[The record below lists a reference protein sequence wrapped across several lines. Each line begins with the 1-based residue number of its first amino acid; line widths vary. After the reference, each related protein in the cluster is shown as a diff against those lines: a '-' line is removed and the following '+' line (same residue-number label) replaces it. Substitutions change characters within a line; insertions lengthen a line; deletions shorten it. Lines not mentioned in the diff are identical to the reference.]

1 MLKTTKL
8 AIALAVGSALLQGC
22 QPPAAPTAEV
32 AAKATAEPEAPSAAE
47 PVSTTAPAQP
57 AASSAG
63 LNLLLTS
70 KTPYQPQ
77 QDWRSY
83 SAVPAGYQP
92 VSIQHVARHGSRYL
106 SDKSDDVLLLQLIE
120 KARAQQ
126 ALTPLGERLAV
137 LAQQL
142 HQAHQPSQYGEISK
156 SGVAEHQGMAQRL
169 VARFPALFATAAF
182 RQQRLAVLHS
192 GRERANQSG
201 DAFVAEL
208 LKLQPAL
215 TPFVDAAKADAA
227 NLYFNKAEGS
237 EGYQRY
243 EEEDPRLQAVM
254 AAIQARPALQQQAN
268 AMLARL
274 FSAEFIAELAQGRI
288 KLTVPDEDDQIS
300 NVLEAAQVIYSLY
313 SIASNLAVEGPFDFT
328 ELLLPEHLTALA
340 ELDDAESFYGRG
352 PGFTGEDITYQLAGR
367 LVGDMLAKAEQP
379 NGYLATLRFSHAQ
392 ALIPLAAYLG
402 IPGASESLA
411 EQDAYSYQNSQ
422 WRTALVSP
430 MAANVQW
437 EIYQNAEQ
445 IKLVRMLH
453 NEKEAQFKAQCQPY
467 GDTRYFY
474 LLSELQ
480 RCLLP
485 VQPALVDPAPVAS
498 AVSQ

>member
-1 MLKTTKL
+1 MLNPTKL
-8 AIALAVGSALLQGC
+8 VITLVVGSALLQGC
-22 QPPAAPTAEV
+22 QPPVAPAADRAATTAV
-32 AAKATAEPEAPSAAE
+32 KPQAVPVAANAAKAVPAP
-47 PVSTTAPAQP
+47 V
-57 AASSAG
+57 
-63 LNLLLTS
+63 NLLLTS
-70 KTPYQPQ
+70 KAPYQPQ

-83 SAVPAGYQP
+83 SAVPAGFQP

-137 LAQQL
+137 VAQQL
-142 HQAHQPSQYGEISK
+142 YQVHQPSQYGEISK
-156 SGVAEHQGMAQRL
+156 SGVAEHQGMAQRF
-169 VARFPALFATAAF
+169 VARFPTLFVTAPAQ
-182 RQQRLAVLHS
+182 QQRIAVLHS

-254 AAIQARPALQQQAN
+254 ATIQARPALQQQAN
-268 AMLARL
+268 AMLARF

-313 SIASNLAVEGPFDFT
+313 SIASNLELEGPFDFS

-352 PGFTGEDITYQLAGR
+352 PGFAGEDITYRLAGR

-402 IPGASESLA
+402 IPGASEPLA

-453 NEKEAQFKAQCQPY
+453 NEKETQFKAQCQPY

-480 RCLLP
+480 RCL
-485 VQPALVDPAPVAS
+485 Q
-498 AVSQ
+498 QR